1 MAFDLLARTG
11 MALYGDLW
19 QSALAR
25 DLGISHRHFS
35 RMVAGETR
43 YIPEDLAD
51 RLRPIVAARRKL
63 LDAVARE
70 IENA

>member
-1 MAFDLLARTG
+1 MRFDLLTRTG
-11 MALYGDLW
+11 LALYGDQW

-25 DLGISHRHFS
+25 DLSISHRHFS

-43 YIPEDLAD
+43 YIPDDLAD
-51 RLRPIVAARRKL
+51 RLLPIVEARRRL

-70 IENA
+70 ISKG